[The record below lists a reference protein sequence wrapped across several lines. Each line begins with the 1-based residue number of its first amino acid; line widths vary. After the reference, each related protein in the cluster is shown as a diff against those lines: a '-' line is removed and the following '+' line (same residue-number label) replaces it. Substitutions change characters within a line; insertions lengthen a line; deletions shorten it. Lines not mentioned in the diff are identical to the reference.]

1 MGNRIE
7 DSAFG
12 ASGLQRDKDQALLA
26 EGLEFR
32 VLGRFGGMGF
42 EVRVYSVRFRVR
54 FIVWGLGL
62 WLGLRAQGLGLRV

>member
-1 MGNRIE
+1 
-7 DSAFG
+7 
-12 ASGLQRDKDQALLA
+12 LLA